1 MNAVEFAKLQGG
13 VWVKLR
19 NGEQVI
25 LFTSVKGGLGRVRT
39 GRIWKNRDPITW
51 NLEGRW
57 RWDGQDHPLD
67 IVEGFQQT

>member
-1 MNAVEFAKLQGG
+1 MNAAEFAKKEGG

-19 NGEQVI
+19 NGDRAI
-25 LFTSVKGGLGRVRT
+25 LFVSKGGLSRVRT
-39 GRIWKNRDPITW
+39 GRIWRNREAITW

-67 IVEGFQQT
+67 IVEGFPST

>member
-1 MNAVEFAKLQGG
+1 VNAAEFAEIQGG

-19 NGEQVI
+19 NGDQAI
-25 LFTSVKGGLGRVRT
+25 LFNRTGGLSRVKT
-39 GRIWKNRDPITW
+39 GVIWKNRESVTW

-67 IVEGFQQT
+67 IVEGFPST